1 MVEDLG
7 VFISSYIKM
16 SNEKNEEKKRIQYE
30 CLKCDYNTCKKTD
43 FERHCAT
50 RKHISVVNTEK
61 NIEKNEEKKRK
72 QYECLDCNYI
82 TSKKTDFDRHI
93 ASRKHILVTTLE
105 SIDEKKQ
112 KFYECIPCQFNTA
125 NKTDYER
132 HCNTRKHR
140 ESVIEQPIT
149 DISDN
154 LLDVTNIH
162 SLFLELFKRQD
173 FLQNTLVE
181 LAKNQAPNHNT
192 NSNNTSNNFNLQFF
206 LNETCKDAMNI
217 DEFIKSLKVTM
228 EDFET
233 TGKIGFVEGITRII
247 LNGLK
252 QVDSTKR
259 PIHCTDVKRETVYIK
274 DEEV

>member
-1 MVEDLG
+1 
-7 VFISSYIKM
+7 M
-16 SNEKNEEKKRIQYE
+16 SNEKNEEKKRIQYD
-30 CLKCDYNTCKKTD
+30 CLKCYFNTCKKTD
-43 FERHCAT
+43 YDRHCAT

-72 QYECLDCNYI
+72 QYECLACNYI

-93 ASRKHILVTTLE
+93 ASRKHILVITPN

-112 KFYECIPCQFNTA
+112 RIYECIPCQFNTT
-125 NKTDYER
+125 NKTDYDR
-132 HCNTRKHR
+132 HCSTRKHT
-140 ESVIEQPIT
+140 ESTIEKPIQNTFHPIT
-149 DISDN
+149 DISEN
-154 LLDVTNIH
+154 LLEVTNIH

-192 NSNNTSNNFNLQFF
+192 NSNNNTSNNFNLQFF

-217 DEFIKSLKVTM
+217 DEFIKSLQVTM

-259 PIHCTDVKRETVYIK
+259 PIHFQGTYGSK
-274 DEEV
+274 